1 MNFYLFRIMNNFELD
16 SMPGFISIIDLDL
29 KYFAVNQKLA
39 DLFNLNKE
47 SVPGMPA
54 GSKCDSQ
61 IQIIKNLVDS
71 PLGTEINWECCYNEV
86 CLFVCSKRQESL
98 IFSQAIDITERKH
111 LEEKLKAS
119 SERNKILLKAIPDA
133 VKFVEER
140 RSTEQLELL
149 VKTLLENP
157 IVDQRKSIETL
168 ITLEVE
174 LREASVKL
182 RQMEKILYTD
192 HNSLLNRLKAVEI
205 YQEGDHEKWK
215 DIEKIENLSR
225 ISAIIN
231 NIPGGLRSWLI
242 IFIVL
247 QMVGIFC
254 IDLGVRVFN
263 LEEIIPVERINK

>member
-16 SMPGFISIIDLDL
+16 SMPGFISIIDLNL

-61 IQIIKNLVDS
+61 RQIIKNLVDS
-71 PLGTEINWECCYNEV
+71 PLGTELNWECYYNEV

-98 IFSQAIDITERKH
+98 IFSQAIDITERKL
-111 LEEKLKAS
+111 LEENLKAS

-140 RSTEQLELL
+140 RSTEQLEWL
-149 VKTLLENP
+149 VKALVENP

-182 RQMEKILYTD
+182 RQMEKIIYTD
-192 HNSLLNRLKAVEI
+192 HNSFLNRLKAVEI
-205 YQEGDHEKWK
+205 YQEGDNEKWK
-215 DIEKIENLSR
+215 DIEKIESLSR
-225 ISAIIN
+225 VSAIIN
-231 NIPGGLRSWLI
+231 NIPGGFRSWLI

-263 LEEIIPVERINK
+263 LEEVIPIERINK